1 MNIVEMEIPSAIEA
15 KISRSKKSRNVMYY
29 IVDSY
34 HHICISKKDI
44 VLEQIQ
50 ACERIL
56 KYTNDRIDQI
66 ILEKEIADLRLML
79 DLLE

>member
-1 MNIVEMEIPSAIEA
+1 MEIPFAIEA
-15 KISRSKKSRNVMYY
+15 KISRSKKSRIVTDS

-44 VLEQIQ
+44 ILEQVQ